1 MTFSKAWLK
10 GMESEIKTINNVI
23 TSTLRGSGKLVLI
36 SGENSH
42 ERNTMINFTQDVLK
56 LKAEIFSCFIKGEDF
71 DSYSSVLKHLLNEC
85 NARYPDVYKKISN
98 MQSFNLRSAA
108 KSINKIA
115 NTLILDVLELIA
127 EEHPLVLLID
137 EVDFYGPKSLDLLKE
152 FSCFIPYN
160 RFTIIC
166 TLKNAWNT
174 ELITQFKLDDF
185 IQHIALTP
193 SDSLEITDSYHIASL
208 FNKFGFAPDNI
219 NFIIKLFLRC
229 NVQLMNNNIA
239 QIYGLMQYLNDDDS
253 LNYYDAMSCYIILLL
268 RNGQKC
274 DALILARQLNRKLTK
289 KLKKPESD
297 DINETKAMRCFILGN
312 YYFYANKGRAAV
324 SILKKG
330 LAYMDND
337 IFCEYQ
343 NTIGCAYMSI
353 GDWENAEISYLKAYE
368 ASVNE
373 GTFLP
378 HLHINLIQLYTF
390 KCEFNRAS
398 YYYKALKDVK
408 FQFKNDFT
416 ETLLN
421 LLFMPISEAIGDREN
436 MNISYEMLVNKLLN
450 RSYWVTIPLY
460 HISYLRLYIIA
471 GDHLFRC
478 KDYKNSMKLYEKALI
493 NYDDEINEPYMKD
506 FINVRIMACRS
517 MLGFKAGRFIM
528 DLNLNY
534 KTKSRFHK
542 YMLCSM
548 FFFAYFVFL
557 SSGDSIKARKC
568 LIRCIR
574 YARVSGNLIYKSMG
588 YYELYKLYS
597 SVNCKKTKLYYRKY
611 LEAASAMGISP
622 NNIPYT
628 YIDAIKRDDGR
639 ISTIIDFVKNNYKK
653 DISLSML
660 SDEVH
665 LSETHI
671 CHLMKEKTGY
681 TFKEL
686 LLQTRI
692 QEARIMLT
700 GTVLNI
706 ADIAAAVGFS
716 SSKYFCEVFKE
727 MCGFTPNSYRKKHH
741 NHNIKEFVR

>member
-1 MTFSKAWLK
+1 
-10 GMESEIKTINNVI
+10 
-23 TSTLRGSGKLVLI
+23 
-36 SGENSH
+36 
-42 ERNTMINFTQDVLK
+42 
-56 LKAEIFSCFIKGEDF
+56 
-71 DSYSSVLKHLLNEC
+71 
-85 NARYPDVYKKISN
+85 
-98 MQSFNLRSAA
+98 
-108 KSINKIA
+108 
-115 NTLILDVLELIA
+115 
-127 EEHPLVLLID
+127 
-137 EVDFYGPKSLDLLKE
+137 
-152 FSCFIPYN
+152 
-160 RFTIIC
+160 
-166 TLKNAWNT
+166 
-174 ELITQFKLDDF
+174 
-185 IQHIALTP
+185 
-193 SDSLEITDSYHIASL
+193 
-208 FNKFGFAPDNI
+208 
-219 NFIIKLFLRC
+219 
-229 NVQLMNNNIA
+229 
-239 QIYGLMQYLNDDDS
+239 
-253 LNYYDAMSCYIILLL
+253 
-268 RNGQKC
+268 
-274 DALILARQLNRKLTK
+274 
-289 KLKKPESD
+289 
-297 DINETKAMRCFILGN
+297 
-312 YYFYANKGRAAV
+312 
-324 SILKKG
+324 
-330 LAYMDND
+330 
-337 IFCEYQ
+337 
-343 NTIGCAYMSI
+343 
-353 GDWENAEISYLKAYE
+353 
-368 ASVNE
+368 
-373 GTFLP
+373 
-378 HLHINLIQLYTF
+378 
-390 KCEFNRAS
+390 
-398 YYYKALKDVK
+398 
-408 FQFKNDFT
+408 
-416 ETLLN
+416 
-421 LLFMPISEAIGDREN
+421 MPISEAIGYREN
-436 MNISYEMLVNKLLN
+436 TNISYEMLVNKLLN

-506 FINVRIMACRS
+506 FINIRIMACRS

-557 SSGDSIKARKC
+557 SSGDSIKARKY

-574 YARVSGNLIYKSMG
+574 YAQSSGNLIYKSMG

-597 SVNCKKTKLYYRKY
+597 SFNCKKAKLYYKKY

-628 YIDAIKRDDGR
+628 YIDAIKRDDER

-671 CHLMKEKTGY
+671 CHLIKEKTGY

-686 LLQTRI
+686 LLHTRI

-727 MCGFTPNSYRKKHH
+727 MCGFTPNNYRKKHH
-741 NHNIKEFVR
+741 NHNIKEFV